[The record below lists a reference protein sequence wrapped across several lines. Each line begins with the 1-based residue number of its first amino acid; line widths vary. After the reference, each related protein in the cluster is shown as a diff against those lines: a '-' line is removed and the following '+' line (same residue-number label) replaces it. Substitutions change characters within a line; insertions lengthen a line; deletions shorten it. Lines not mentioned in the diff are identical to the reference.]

1 MIEPIHTLLQQLAQD
16 RRSGVL
22 LLVMMTA
29 GSASHIVTVWLRE
42 GELLH
47 TSARLRQGAAA
58 LLLLQHARL
67 LRRWQWFEL
76 PAPTDL
82 DLQDLPPLKDF
93 LAFERQRVVPAPTA
107 GSPTTLEQA
116 RLERLFS
123 IQTFM
128 QTMGGAR
135 GDDTF
140 MQLLFDHPPAQ
151 AWDELMEASRDHLS
165 LYFGGLVAR
174 QVVDA

>member
-1 MIEPIHTLLQQLAQD
+1 MIEPIYTLLQQLAHD

-47 TSARLRQGAAA
+47 TSARLRHGAAA
-58 LLLLQHARL
+58 LLLLQHARR

-76 PAPTDL
+76 AAPTDL
-82 DLQDLPPLKDF
+82 QPQDLPPLRDF
-93 LAFERQRVVPAPTA
+93 LAFERLRVVPAPPEGA
-107 GSPTTLEQA
+107 PSTLEQA
-116 RLERLFS
+116 RLERLFA

-128 QTMGGAR
+128 QTMGGPR

-151 AWDELMEASRDHLS
+151 AWDELMEACRDHLS
-165 LYFGGLVAR
+165 LYVGAPVAR

>member
-1 MIEPIHTLLQQLAQD
+1 
-16 RRSGVL
+16 
-22 LLVMMTA
+22 
-29 GSASHIVTVWLRE
+29 
-42 GELLH
+42 
-47 TSARLRQGAAA
+47 
-58 LLLLQHARL
+58 
-67 LRRWQWFEL
+67 
-76 PAPTDL
+76 
-82 DLQDLPPLKDF
+82 
-93 LAFERQRVVPAPTA
+93 
-107 GSPTTLEQA
+107 
-116 RLERLFS
+116 
-123 IQTFM
+123 M